1 MLRTYCDLARRDA
14 ALAVSGATDG
24 QPRWIHLPIAEA
36 LRLSPDLE
44 LTRYCE
50 TLSHRGKR
58 RIATTFHAIINVPGE
73 PDRAWLACA
82 ECTTL
87 MMDVADPASA

>member
-1 MLRTYCDLARRDA
+1 MLRTYCDVARRYASLVARPA
-14 ALAVSGATDG
+14 ADSE
-24 QPRWIHLPIAEA
+24 PRWIHVPIAEA
-36 LRLSPDLE
+36 QLLSPHLE
-44 LTRYCE
+44 LTGYCE

-82 ECTTL
+82 ECTAL
-87 MMDVADPASA
+87 MMDAADPTSA